1 MITNRSLR
9 FALCA
14 LLLLAPLAT
23 LAAQEMQDDMM
34 MKDDGSF
41 YVTAAYGAALPAER
55 DIIDETLKSR
65 AGVGTEIGFLGG
77 QIGVGYAIAGFRP
90 EISVGYRTASVDS
103 ITLKELIGSTA
114 EAVLKDPNA
123 LFAKAKGS
131 EQISGSVTS
140 IDLAAGVYYDI
151 DTGTEITPYIGVG
164 GGMSQVTVKVKQTVD
179 PRYPD
184 HDDSLW
190 ALSFQAAA
198 GIGYAV
204 MEDLTVTL
212 GYRLIGTLEGN
223 FSEYD
228 TSKRKTGMTLN
239 HNVELGLRYSF
250 SF

>member
-23 LAAQEMQDDMM
+23 LAAQEMDDDMM
-34 MKDDGSF
+34 GNDEGF
-41 YVTAAYGAALPAER
+41 YITAAYSAALPSER
-55 DIIDETLKSR
+55 VVIDETLKSEVS
-65 AGVGTEIGFLGG
+65 VGTGIGFLGG
-77 QIGVGYAIAGFRP
+77 QIGVGYSIAGFRP
-90 EISVGYRTASVDS
+90 EVSVGYRTASVDS
-103 ITLKELIGSTA
+103 LTLKKFLGGTDDD
-114 EAVLKDPNA
+114 VLKGHNEA
-123 LFAKAKGS
+123 LEGEAAKV
-131 EQISGSVTS
+131 SGSVTS
-140 IDLAAGVYYDI
+140 IDLAASVYYDI

-164 GGMSQVTVKVKQTVD
+164 GGMSQVTVNAKQAL
-179 PRYPD
+179 YPD
-184 HDDSLW
+184 LVHEDSLW

-204 MEDLTVTL
+204 TEDLTVTL
-212 GYRLIGTLEGN
+212 GYRLTGTLEGN
-223 FSEYD
+223 FSKYE